1 MPSFG
6 TLKADTLT
14 HSTAGSLATNYVVN
28 GSSKAWADVSGSATP
43 VLDDSINVSSIDDSG
58 VGDRNFNLTSALSNT
73 SYIILS
79 GMVAD
84 GNTNGNRGASGQSPK
99 SKTTTSFA
107 YLIYYGSS
115 ATYDGAASDGATIEG
130 FSLNG
135 DLA

>member
-6 TLKADTLT
+6 IIKADTLT
-14 HSTAGSLATNYVVN
+14 HSTAGSLATNYVVE
-28 GSSKAWADVSGSATP
+28 GSSKAWADVSGSETP
-43 VLDDSINVSSIDDSG
+43 VLDDSLNVSSIDDSA

-84 GNTNGNRGASGQSPK
+84 GNTNGNRGASGQHPK
-99 SKTTTSFA
+99 NKTTTSFA
-107 YLIYYGSS
+107 YLIYYGSN
-115 ATYDGAASDGATIEG
+115 AAYDGAASDGATIEG